1 MMKEVSRAII
11 LSEDDKVLIGRR
23 ARGIAAG
30 QLALIGGKPDPGE
43 PPIVAIIR
51 EVEEEL
57 GLKFSPEPYLEMV
70 DSDSEP
76 GVSWKLYV
84 FTGKATGKL
93 LLNEEIAE
101 VIFVSENDLDE
112 LDIAFNH
119 KELLREYF
127 TSRRS

>member
-76 GVSWKLYV
+76 GVSWKVYI
-84 FTGKATGKL
+84 FTGKATGEL
-93 LLNEEIAE
+93 LLNEEISE
-101 VIFVSENDLDE
+101 VVLVSKDNLDKF
-112 LDIAFNH
+112 DFAFNH
-119 KELLREYF
+119 KKLLRKYF
-127 TSRRS
+127 NSRKT